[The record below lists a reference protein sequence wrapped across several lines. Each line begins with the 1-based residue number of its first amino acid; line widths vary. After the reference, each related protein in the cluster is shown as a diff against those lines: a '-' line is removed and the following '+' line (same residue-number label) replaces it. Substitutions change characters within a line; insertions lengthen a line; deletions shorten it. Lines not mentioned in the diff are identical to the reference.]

1 MFGWKDIEVCL
12 EEGVEVLIVDQLPCA
27 NVL

>member
-1 MFGWKDIEVCL
+1 MFGWKDIEVRL
-12 EEGVEVLIVDQLPCA
+12 EEGVKVLIVDQLPCA